1 MTHATFKHLYCT
13 HTGLAPEPALQH
25 LFRQCIPLWR
35 RPAMALIHWFDP
47 AAFQLDWT
55 VIQEAA
61 MATNHTEVE
70 TAVDSLH
77 YRGRR
82 DLSFWRDF
90 LGFRISG
97 RRLLEVADSLMVRTQ
112 VSEEERHAA
121 LREQLAALDR
131 PA

>member
-1 MTHATFKHLYCT
+1 MTHATFKHLYCAK
-13 HTGLAPEPALQH
+13 TGLTSEPALQH

-35 RPAMALIHWFDP
+35 RPVMALIHWFDP
-47 AAFQLDWT
+47 GAFQLDWS

-61 MATNHTEVE
+61 QATNHAEVE

-82 DLSFWRDF
+82 ELSFWRDF

-97 RRLLEVADSLMVRTQ
+97 RRLLEIADDLMTRT
-112 VSEEERHAA
+112 VVDEEERLVA
-121 LREQLAALDR
+121 LRQQLAALDR
-131 PA
+131 A